1 MAEKKVTVTL
11 VKSAIGT
18 TERQRRTLRALGL
31 RRVGKSNTLTVTP
44 AIQGMITKVSHLVE
58 VVDAG

>member
-44 AIQGMITKVSHLVE
+44 AVQGMITKVLHLVE